1 MDDACNNNTLTLGDL
16 VNRVITRLKDVEYPQ
31 ETVAQFLND
40 AYFEVLGEDRYNNL
54 LEKVY
59 EAQTAGGENTIA
71 LPGDYQ
77 TLIHL
82 TATDEHGTMGLD
94 YMPSR
99 QFFDMAPDD
108 ARKNYHYTCFGGKV
122 VFKLPEPD
130 KEADGDFTSNYTM
143 RMYYLAKPKP
153 LVKMTDKFIFPA
165 EYGEILVLGAL
176 ARAERLRDNFDYAAI
191 YMNDFYDQ
199 ITNMKQRLSP
209 RQLDAGS
216 RAKLPVRINA
226 RY

>member
-1 MDDACNNNTLTLGDL
+1 MSLWT
-16 VNRVITRLKDVEYPQ
+16 
-31 ETVAQFLND
+31 
-40 AYFEVLGEDRYNNL
+40 
-54 LEKVY
+54 
-59 EAQTAGGENTIA
+59 
-71 LPGDYQ
+71 
-77 TLIHL
+77 
-82 TATDEHGTMGLD
+82 
-94 YMPSR
+94 
-99 QFFDMAPDD
+99 
-108 ARKNYHYTCFGGKV
+108 TCFGGKV

-199 ITNMKQRLSP
+199 ITNMKQRLSA
-209 RQLDAGS
+209 RQLDAGN